1 MSKQSVD
8 TINYTKDK
16 WYQVYGYNKLWCNNK
31 IITGEKYYK
40 LFITFFSYFIPYLL
54 TLILFLHLGPLPKY
68 LNAIYIS
75 ISSFLFISNIYYMLK
90 SGCTDPGILPRQK
103 INTSYVTKKEKMKYR
118 IGGHILILNYCYSC
132 HIYRPPR
139 TSHCSRC
146 NNCVESFDHHCLWLA
161 NCIGKRNY
169 KYFFA
174 LLVCLNLNSIIQVGF
189 CAYALHLDAKRIK
202 NKESHGY
209 IFISIIGCIILYNL
223 LIMVIFIGKF
233 IVQYTYLLFKS
244 MTFSEYS
251 KNKFRI
257 YPKGINPYNKYHL
270 FSNKNILCLKRN
282 KSKILDLIEHIGN
295 HESIVINNIYRNKMN
310 DYNDQADKI
319 QLRINKELINDSSCE
334 TSRTKAKL
342 FKTYQYIPNPY
353 KKAFSR
359 NEIFKKE
366 KLGNNNVN
374 KSINKENLITM
385 NNEIEL
391 KKRGNRNMN
400 RENNFTPSFG
410 KNKNNFLEKEDNRV
424 SNNYNYNSDMNTAVL
439 KWNTNI
445 YNADENFKNKKKK
458 VKVIKNHKER
468 KNPSDKKIMFSNL

>member
-1 MSKQSVD
+1 
-8 TINYTKDK
+8 
-16 WYQVYGYNKLWCNNK
+16 
-31 IITGEKYYK
+31 
-40 LFITFFSYFIPYLL
+40 
-54 TLILFLHLGPLPKY
+54 
-68 LNAIYIS
+68 
-75 ISSFLFISNIYYMLK
+75 
-90 SGCTDPGILPRQK
+90 
-103 INTSYVTKKEKMKYR
+103 
-118 IGGHILILNYCYSC
+118 
-132 HIYRPPR
+132 
-139 TSHCSRC
+139 
-146 NNCVESFDHHCLWLA
+146 
-161 NCIGKRNY
+161 
-169 KYFFA
+169 
-174 LLVCLNLNSIIQVGF
+174 
-189 CAYALHLDAKRIK
+189 
-202 NKESHGY
+202 
-209 IFISIIGCIILYNL
+209 
-223 LIMVIFIGKF
+223 
-233 IVQYTYLLFKS
+233 

-374 KSINKENLITM
+374 KSINKENLISM

-391 KKRGNRNMN
+391 KKRGNRNIN
-400 RENNFTPSFG
+400 RENNYTPSFG